1 MAYPKNPESIKPN
14 KKNLRKNKYFIG
26 CSSFL
31 NSGQL
36 LDKEIDKILG
46 DDVIRHITISFF
58 CIVFTGLEWWR
69 WYDEQTSSPVL
80 LTLMTLIVTMFSLY
94 KLIRHN

>member
-1 MAYPKNPESIKPN
+1 MT
-14 KKNLRKNKYFIG
+14 KKNFLIKGGSLRNPRR
-26 CSSFL
+26 
-31 NSGQL
+31 L

-58 CIVFTGLEWWR
+58 CLVFTGLEWWR
-69 WYDEQTSSPVL
+69 WYDEQSSSPVL

-94 KLIRHN
+94 KLIRNN